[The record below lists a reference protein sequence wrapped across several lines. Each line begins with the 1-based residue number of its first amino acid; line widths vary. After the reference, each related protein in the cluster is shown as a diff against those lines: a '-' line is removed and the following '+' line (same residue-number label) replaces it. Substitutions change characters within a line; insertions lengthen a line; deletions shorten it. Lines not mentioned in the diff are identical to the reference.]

1 MITFNDCSTK
11 VYVFR
16 MCRWGL
22 KALRLL
28 AGDNLTHTEREKNS
42 GHTSERSHQK
52 KKRSITTHSGSFIM
66 HATNSSRPTGEGS
79 TKAGDWAININGRF
93 MVLHVPGESPDRPWS
108 VLNTSTT

>member
-1 MITFNDCSTK
+1 MITFNNCSTK

-28 AGDNLTHTEREKNS
+28 TGDNLTHMEREKNS
-42 GHTSERSHQK
+42 GIRVNDHTKKK
-52 KKRSITTHSGSFIM
+52 KKRSITTRSGSFIM
-66 HATNSSRPTGEGS
+66 HATNSSRPTGEGG

-93 MVLHVPGESPDRPWS
+93 MVLHVPGESPDAPW
-108 VLNTSTT
+108 